1 MRKVF
6 TPLYF
11 LLSLL
16 ACYSR
21 RFFEA
26 RQPPSLFFS
35 QPPGRKAEC
44 RSALREMEQLE
55 SHNSCPGQRPRG
67 FLQKVKCMFFLAGKP
82 SGWMDGGHFLC
93 TARKAERERGMAPA
107 WCVRVHSPVF
117 QPLSVYLSLRASKVN
132 CQFARPFRFSCSAPF
147 LRSRSVIW
155 R

>member
-6 TPLYF
+6 APLF
-11 LLSLL
+11 FFVSLL
-16 ACYSR
+16 ARYSR
-21 RFFEA
+21 HFFET

-67 FLQKVKCMFFLAGKP
+67 FLQKVKCIFFLAGKP

-93 TARKAERERGMAPA
+93 TARKAAREKRNGT
-107 WCVRVHSPVF
+107 CVVCACALTSL
-117 QPLSVYLSLRASKVN
+117 PLCLSLRASKVN